1 LGNKQMLRNIFFI
14 LTFLI
19 LVFSCQ
25 ISSAVIIS
33 QIEVEGNRSVDKA
46 LIINMSGL
54 RVGAEL
60 DPTAIQDAIKRL
72 YAMKL
77 FSDIQIEGKEAEG
90 EVELFIKVREY
101 PKVSAIQISGNKKIK
116 TDEIKEKL
124 NITLRKVIS
133 PMDVKEDVDN
143 IKSIYREK
151 GYLAAQIE
159 SEVLQSDREGEVV
172 LKFKIEEG
180 KKVRIR
186 KILIEGNQVFSDSK
200 IKKQMKNKQD
210 SFWRSGEFDPE
221 KFEEDKERIVE
232 FYRKKGYLDAGVI
245 SDSIW
250 YGPSPRDMFI
260 KIVLTEGDR
269 YKFGKINWEG
279 NKLFSAEK
287 LNKLVKFKG
296 GEIYNQE
303 KYEET
308 LGNIYSVYQ
317 EEGYIYVMIEDKT
330 TTRDSIVNIAYNIT
344 EGMPANVH
352 KINIEGNTKTK
363 EKVIRRELSIL
374 PGQRF
379 RRSLLMR
386 SIRDVMYLNFFA
398 NVEPDY
404 EVLENGDIDLTIK
417 VEEKPTGQIMFGAG
431 YSARDKLVGNIG
443 LGIPNLFGNGQNTS
457 LNWDF
462 GKTRQ
467 TVEISFTEP
476 WFRDTPTS
484 VGFDIYQI
492 NRKWYDDFTE
502 ETKGFALRLG
512 RRLSWPDNFF
522 RVYWRYRWEKLR
534 FYDFADDIPRPS
546 YPLRDVNLPFSFDHV
561 FEFMNPSGTVHPLA
575 LVEWPRKSAST
586 SFTILRDSRDLP
598 QFATKGSVFS
608 WYTELAA
615 EFLGGNLAYHKHIFE
630 TRYYLRT
637 FWKFVLAFHA
647 KVGVLDGRDRE
658 APEVYSERFSP
669 GGTDPDGMIRGY
681 SDGSIGP
688 VDSQGRLLRGR
699 SVLVYNVEYQ
709 FPLVEQQIYG
719 LFFAD
724 AGNAWLS
731 GRAIRPFAFRHN
743 SDLDLFKSAGLG
755 VRLVVPGMGVI
766 GFDFAYG
773 FDHPEKGEWRP
784 HFQFGTTF

>member
-1 LGNKQMLRNIFFI
+1 MLKKNFFI
-14 LTFLI
+14 LAFST
-19 LVFSCQ
+19 LVFSYQ
-25 ISSAVIIS
+25 TSSAAVIS
-33 QIEVEGNRSVDKA
+33 KIEVEGNRSVDKS

-54 RVGAEL
+54 KPGSDLE
-60 DPTAIQDAIKRL
+60 PTAIQDAIKRL
-72 YAMKL
+72 YAMRL

-90 EVELFIKVREY
+90 EIELSIKVREY
-101 PKVSAIQISGNKKIK
+101 PRVSSIQISGNKKVK
-116 TDEIKEKL
+116 TDNIKEKL
-124 NITLRKVIS
+124 NITLGKIVS
-133 PMDVKEDVDN
+133 PLDVKADVDS

-151 GYLAAQIE
+151 GYLAAQVE
-159 SEVLQSDREGEVV
+159 SEVLQSDKEGEVI
-172 LKFKIEEG
+172 LKFKIKEG
-180 KKVRIR
+180 KKVRIK
-186 KILIEGNQVFSDSK
+186 KIFIEGNQVFSDKK
-200 IKKQMKNKQD
+200 IKKQMKNKED
-210 SFWRSGEFDPE
+210 SFWRSGEFDPQ

-232 FYRKKGYLDAGVI
+232 FYKKKGYLDAGII

-250 YGPSPRDMFI
+250 YGPSPKDMFI
-260 KIVLTEGDR
+260 QIVLTEGNR
-269 YKFGKINWEG
+269 YEFGKIDWDG
-279 NKLFSAEK
+279 NKLFSADK
-287 LNKLVKFKG
+287 LNKLVKFEE

-330 TTRDSIVNIAYNIT
+330 NTQGNIVNIDYHIT

-352 KINIEGNTKTK
+352 KIDVRGNTKTK

-404 EVLENGDIDLTIK
+404 EVLENGDIDLAIK

-443 LGIPNLFGNGQNTS
+443 LGIPNLFGNGQNAR

-462 GKTRQ
+462 GKRRQ

-484 VGFDIYQI
+484 VGFDIYQV
-492 NRKWYDDFTE
+492 NQKWYEEFTE

-522 RVYWRYRWEKLR
+522 RVFWRYRWEELR
-534 FYDFADDIPRPS
+534 YYDFADDITRPS
-546 YPLRDVNLPFSFDHV
+546 HPLWDVNLPLSFNQV
-561 FEFMNPSGTVHPLA
+561 LEFVNPSGSVHPLA
-575 LVEWPRKSAST
+575 LVKWPRKSAST

-598 QFATKGSVFS
+598 QFATRGSVFS
-608 WYTELAA
+608 WNTELAA
-615 EFLGGNLAYHKHIFE
+615 EFLGGNLVYHRHIFE

-637 FWKFVLAFHA
+637 FWKFVLVFHA
-647 KVGVLDGRDRE
+647 KLGVLDGRDRE
-658 APEVYSERFSP
+658 APEIYSERFSP

-681 SDGSIGP
+681 SDGTIGP

-699 SVLVYNVEYQ
+699 SVLVYNIEYQ
-709 FPLVEQQIYG
+709 
-719 LFFAD
+719 
-724 AGNAWLS
+724 
-731 GRAIRPFAFRHN
+731 
-743 SDLDLFKSAGLG
+743 
-755 VRLVVPGMGVI
+755 
-766 GFDFAYG
+766 
-773 FDHPEKGEWRP
+773 
-784 HFQFGTTF
+784 